1 MMRGT
6 VCGMWALW
14 QYRWRQDL
22 KKPWVVAIWAGMLV
36 LLLWSTYQETQS
48 YRHYQRSQAE
58 MIAQQRH
65 LWEHQG
71 ALNPHTA
78 VHHGLYAFKPW
89 LPLSVLEPGLQA
101 YLGST
106 VFLEGHRQN
115 IGTFVPAADQLRLSA
130 LAVLTPAALFQQG
143 IPLVIILLGYGCIS
157 QLRSQGTLAFLVAYG
172 LSRRAVLMAE
182 GLYLS
187 TLVLL
192 MVLPTF
198 VLSSWWLFQQAS
210 WQNTAWQWLGFWMAF
225 GLYWAIFIQV
235 TLLVSGVSSK
245 SRQALFV
252 LFMLWLCNGLVLPR
266 SMMARTADLP
276 AYSVLQAHI
285 QKDVDALPDWQTR
298 LSQLDLPPEVNAEA
312 EVLKASEADETA
324 VFDKHMQ
331 ALYDRYTQGVTGYY
345 RWRMFVPALALQQLS
360 QGLAQSDLA
369 AHQNFLQA
377 AEAYRQRYILQLNE
391 VLSERSAEE
400 TFSYVAGN
408 ELWQQVPEFEAP
420 HTLTGTQWQK
430 ALESLGFLGLWWLV
444 SLAALGFYQR
454 RYEVLP

>member
-1 MMRGT
+1 MMQR
-6 VCGMWALW
+6 MWALW

-22 KKPWVVAIWAGMLV
+22 KRPWVVAVWCGMLL
-36 LLLWSTYQETQS
+36 LLLWSTVQETRS
-48 YRHYQRSQAE
+48 YGHYQRAQAE
-58 MIAQQRH
+58 IMAQQRH

-106 VFLEGHRQN
+106 VFLEGHRQH
-115 IGTFVPAADQLRLSA
+115 ISAFAPAADQLRLSA
-130 LAVLTPAALFQQG
+130 LALLSPAALFQQG
-143 IPLVIILLGYGCIS
+143 VPLVIILLGYGCIA
-157 QLRSQGTLAFLVAYG
+157 QLRAQGTLAFLVAYG
-172 LSRRAVLMAE
+172 LSRRQILLAE
-182 GLYLS
+182 GLYLFS
-187 TLVLL
+187 LVLL

-198 VLSSWWLFQQAS
+198 VLSSWWLFQEAS
-210 WQNTAWQWLGFWMAF
+210 WQSTGWQWLVFWGAF

-252 LFMLWLCNGLVLPR
+252 LFMVWLFNGLVLPR
-266 SMMARTADLP
+266 SMMSAADLP

-285 QKDVDALPDWQTR
+285 QQELDTLPDWQTR
-298 LSQLDLPPEVNAEA
+298 LSQLHLPPEVNAEA

-324 VFDKHMQ
+324 VFAKHMQ
-331 ALYDRYTQGVTGYY
+331 ALYERYTQGVAGYY

-360 QGLAQSDLA
+360 QGLAQSDLSS
-369 AHQNFLQA
+369 HQNFLQA
-377 AEAYRQRYILQLNE
+377 AEAYRQGYILQLNA

-400 TFSYVAGN
+400 TFSYEAGN
-408 ELWQQVPEFEAP
+408 DLWQQVPEFEAP
-420 HTLTGTQWQK
+420 QALTVSQWRE
-430 ALESLGFLGLWWLV
+430 ALKSLGCLGLWWLGSFGV
-444 SLAALGFYQR
+444 LGFYQR